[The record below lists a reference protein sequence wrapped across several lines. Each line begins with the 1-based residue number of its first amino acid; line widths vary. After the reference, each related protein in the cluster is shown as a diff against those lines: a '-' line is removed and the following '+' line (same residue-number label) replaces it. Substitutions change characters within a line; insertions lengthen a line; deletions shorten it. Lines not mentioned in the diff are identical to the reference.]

1 MASGS
6 FTVDEVVGLL
16 DDDSDLAELE
26 GLDLDNDSDSDDGD
40 REEAEF
46 TSISGTEELVST
58 SLLRATATQEEEPA
72 FQDSLLLLDNDLET
86 PTSVDNFTETDSNY
100 SESDSSSV
108 ASSDQASDSEVT
120 YHSRGRGG
128 RGRAGR
134 RRGRGSRGRGTS
146 SVKGRSRASR
156 GRGRSRGRSRGRGG
170 VRGGGTRGRTG
181 NGRDNLPPVEWKWNT
196 TYNDDSSMS
205 SPPDFDANHGPS
217 DRAQAPSTPVGFF
230 QLLFTEDLVDLIVQH
245 TNRYALQKGFH
256 FTVSRE
262 DILAYI
268 GINIAMGIKDLPEIT
283 DYWAQEP
290 IIRSPWFL
298 SVMSLKRFQAISR
311 FIHFADN
318 ATALPRNNPTYDKL
332 WKIRSVIESV
342 NRQAQASYTPGK
354 SISIDESMIGTR
366 GRLSFLQYMPKK
378 PTKWGIKV
386 WVSSESKT
394 GYIYNFHVYTGKG
407 VESQHGLAYA
417 VVMDLLDTS
426 YSILEEGRVLYVDNF
441 YTSPVLFEDLYHR
454 GTFASGTVRAN
465 RKHYPSDDLDKN
477 VQQKGD
483 MCFRYHGFMT
493 AGK

>member
-46 TSISGTEELVST
+46 TSISGTEEVVST
-58 SLLRATATQEEEPA
+58 SLLRAAATQEEEPA
-72 FQDSLLLLDNDLET
+72 FQDSLLLLDDDLET
-86 PTSVDNFTETDSNY
+86 PTSVDNFTETGSNY

-134 RRGRGSRGRGTS
+134 GRGRGSRGRGTS
-146 SVKGRSRASR
+146 SVKGRSWASR

-170 VRGGGTRGRTG
+170 VRGGCTRGRTG
-181 NGRDNLPPVEWKWNT
+181 NGQDNLPPVEWKWNT
-196 TYNDDSSMS
+196 TYNDDLSMS

-245 TNRYALQKGFH
+245 TNRYALQKGVH

-290 IIRSPWFL
+290 IIRSPWFP

-366 GRLSFLQYMPKK
+366 GRLS
-378 PTKWGIKV
+378 
-386 WVSSESKT
+386 
-394 GYIYNFHVYTGKG
+394 
-407 VESQHGLAYA
+407 YA
-417 VVMDLLDTS
+417 KET
-426 YSILEEGRVLYVDNF
+426 
-441 YTSPVLFEDLYHR
+441 H
-454 GTFASGTVRAN
+454 
-465 RKHYPSDDLDKN
+465 
-477 VQQKGD
+477 
-483 MCFRYHGFMT
+483 
-493 AGK
+493 